1 MQKPRPLFG
10 FYTRTGISMC
20 ITVVLGFI
28 LLALS
33 YYNILSSSLN
43 TSRLRD
49 LQNAAKSFEQLFHDY
64 PINRERDVYALREKI
79 TDRIKIIADTT
90 ESYVWLVAPSGEIR
104 FASQLPLDKLQLT
117 LDKDELTNNYILPEH
132 MVGKDLDMSGA
143 SYAQSDYMGLFSK
156 QSGRWLSVVKPLY
169 NIYGNKLGILQ
180 VHKQLD
186 AWTDLSS
193 YLLNGM
199 SVTLLLAATI
209 AMILIFSF
217 LQQLARPLRA
227 LSQVAE
233 KVALG
238 DFNARVALPE
248 YGKHEPFA
256 DGEDVKEI
264 DEVANL
270 VYTFNNMIEEL
281 QNKNNAQRD
290 FIASISHDLKTPL
303 TSINGFV
310 TGIIDGVIPPADT
323 ERYLQIVKSECARMV
338 KLVGDIN
345 AVMEIENQH
354 ITYNFVD
361 FDINGM
367 IAEVL
372 TSQEPQIAEK
382 NLTIQAD
389 LATKAGKGIKVV
401 ADKSQIQRVLQNI
414 LQNAIKFTP
423 DNGIIAVRTE
433 LPKGQKN
440 FVQIKIEDSGSGI
453 PEHELKLVFDRFYK
467 ADRSRTGRGGS
478 GLGLFI
484 CKTILSAHGQ
494 QIAAYR
500 SKLGGAG
507 FVFTL
512 PLA

>member
-1 MQKPRPLFG
+1 MLKQRPLFG

-20 ITVVLGFI
+20 ITVVTGFI

-43 TSRLRD
+43 ASRL
-49 LQNAAKSFEQLFHDY
+49 QEMTNSAASFEQLFRN
-64 PINRERDVYALREKI
+64 NRIVQENDIYALKTQIE
-79 TDRIKIIADTT
+79 DRLQIVAQTSD
-90 ESYVWLVAPSGEIR
+90 SYVWLVDLNGEIK
-104 FASQLPLDKLQLT
+104 FASQIPVSALQINLRRDKVTQ
-117 LDKDELTNNYILPEH
+117 NYILPEK
-132 MVGKDLDMSGA
+132 MIGKDLAVAGA
-143 SYAQSDYMGLFSK
+143 SYAQGDYLGLFNK
-156 QSGRWLSVVKPLY
+156 RTGHWLSVVKPLY
-169 NIYGNKLGILQ
+169 NIYGNALGILQ
-180 VHKQLD
+180 IHKHVD
-186 AWTDLSS
+186 TWADLRT
-193 YLLNGM
+193 YLLNGI

-209 AMILIFSF
+209 AMVLIFSF
-217 LQQLARPLRA
+217 LRQLARPLRA
-227 LSQVAE
+227 LSQVAD

-238 DFNARVALPE
+238 DFNARVTLPE
-248 YGKHEPFA
+248 YDNVETLAELEENK
-256 DGEDVKEI
+256 KI

-310 TGIIDGVIPPADT
+310 TGIIDGVIPAAET

-345 AVMEIENQH
+345 SVMEIENQH

-361 FDINGM
+361 CDINNM

-372 TSQEPQIAEK
+372 MSQEPQIAEK

-423 DNGIIAVRTE
+423 ENGIIAVRTE

-494 QIAAYR
+494 QISAHR
-500 SKLGGAG
+500 SQLGGAS